1 MIIYSEY
8 IQNVIFSA
16 NACCH
21 VVVVV
26 VVVVVVQVL
35 HFVVLGSAVCVAGHC
50 GGCKNSAGNVASERF
65 SPQHLL
71 DPVFV
76 MHTAVSKPP
85 TIWLNQARA
94 TGLLSVQL
102 CSFTQGESLGH
113 GDSRLWQRIVGV
125 EHLLLRTPTHP
136 FLLLIFFLLLSSSSL
151 SLCLLAQAH

>member
-85 TIWLNQARA
+85 TI
-94 TGLLSVQL
+94 
-102 CSFTQGESLGH
+102 
-113 GDSRLWQRIVGV
+113 
-125 EHLLLRTPTHP
+125 
-136 FLLLIFFLLLSSSSL
+136 
-151 SLCLLAQAH
+151 